1 MTKRMIKFPSIEQFR
16 NVVHNVTSRAHY
28 AGKDENDNVIYDTT
42 RPVPTLTFEGTV
54 KLHGTNAGIACDAEG
69 NMWCQSRENII
80 TPMSDNAGFAMYVEA
95 NKDFY
100 RGLFEQAKLAYSLRG
115 DEALLIFG
123 EWCGGNIQKKVAIT
137 QFPKM
142 FVIFGMARVDAEGQ
156 KEWFLSDEIR
166 IVVGRTHDQLGF
178 WPTSV
183 YHIYEFPTW
192 NVEIDFARPHDI
204 QNHLVELT
212 IAVEQEC
219 PVGKQLGATIE
230 KGPMIGEGI
239 VWKCTTPGY
248 EDSGNWFKVKGE
260 LHKGA
265 GGKVK
270 TLNAVDVE
278 RIDAIQA
285 LAEEVTPEWRLEQM
299 FQQTFDTLN
308 GGQPDIKRTGDFIK
322 VVMADV
328 LKEELDIVAAS
339 GFTTKEVTSP
349 ISKIARDYLM
359 KQLEF

>member
-28 AGKDENDNVIYDTT
+28 AGKDELGNVIYDTSK
-42 RPVPTLTFEGTV
+42 PLPTLAFQGTV

-69 NMWCQSRENII
+69 TVWCQSRENII

-95 NKDFY
+95 NKVFY
-100 RGLFEQAKLAYSLRG
+100 RELLNQAMLAYSLHN

-156 KEWFLSDEIR
+156 KEWFLPDEIR
-166 IVVGRTHDQLGF
+166 IVCERTHDQLGV
-178 WPTSV
+178 WLDSV
-183 YHIYEFPTW
+183 HHIYEFPTW
-192 NVEIDFARPHDI
+192 EVEIDFARPHDI
-204 QNHLVELT
+204 QNHLVDLT

-239 VWKCTTPGY
+239 VWKCVTSGY

-260 LHKGA
+260 LHQQA
-265 GGKVK
+265 SKVK
-270 TLNAVDVE
+270 TLNPVDVE
-278 RIDAIQA
+278 RIDAIHN
-285 LAEEVTPEWRLEQM
+285 LAVQVTPEWRLEQM

-308 GGQPDIKRTGDFIK
+308 GGQPDIKRMGDYIK
-322 VVMADV
+322 AVMADV
-328 LKEELDIVAAS
+328 MKEELDTVAAS
-339 GFTTKEVTSP
+339 GFTTKEVTGS
-349 ISKIARDYLM
+349 ISKIARDYLL